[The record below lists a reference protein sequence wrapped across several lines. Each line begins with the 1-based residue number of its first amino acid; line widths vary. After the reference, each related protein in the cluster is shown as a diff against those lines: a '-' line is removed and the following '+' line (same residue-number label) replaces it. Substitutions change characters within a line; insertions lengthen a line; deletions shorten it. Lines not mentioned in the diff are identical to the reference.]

1 MPLIQYLGTG
11 MTEPMS
17 EPFKTKINVAIVTHF
32 LPLAQF
38 SQRCLLLIAKQL
50 SSTQWSKWQHVHN
63 LMETMDARAETLFGS
78 LITFKLTQLYQ
89 QLCIHLP
96 PVMAPCPH
104 VWLRSHQT
112 GWPKRSLLLMFG
124 SRTLQL
130 QVITLHRHKCR
141 TRFTKLLTL
150 FTLMLHNQ
158 FSRPIA
164 PVP

>member
-1 MPLIQYLGTG
+1 MPHILQLGTG
-11 MTEPMS
+11 MTEPTS

-38 SQRCLLLIAKQL
+38 SQRCLLLMAKQL

-78 LITFKLTQLYQ
+78 LITFKLIQSYQ

-96 PVMAPCPH
+96 LVMAPCPH
-104 VWLRSHQT
+104 VWHRSHQT
-112 GWPKRSLLLMFG
+112 GWPKRSPLLMFG

-150 FTLMLHNQ
+150 FTSMRPNQ
-158 FSRPIA
+158 FSRPTA
-164 PVP
+164 LVP

>member
-1 MPLIQYLGTG
+1 MPLIHYLGTG
-11 MTEPMS
+11 MTGPMS
-17 EPFKTKINVAIVTHF
+17 EPFKTKINVAIVMHF
-32 LPLAQF
+32 LPLVQF

-63 LMETMDARAETLFGS
+63 LMETMDARAVTLFGS
-78 LITFKLTQLYQ
+78 LITYKQIQSYQ

-96 PVMAPCPH
+96 PVMAHCPH

-112 GWPKRSLLLMFG
+112 GWPKRSPLLMFG

-141 TRFTKLLTL
+141 TQFTKLLTL
-150 FTLMLHNQ
+150 YTLMRHNQ
-158 FSRPIA
+158 FSKPIA